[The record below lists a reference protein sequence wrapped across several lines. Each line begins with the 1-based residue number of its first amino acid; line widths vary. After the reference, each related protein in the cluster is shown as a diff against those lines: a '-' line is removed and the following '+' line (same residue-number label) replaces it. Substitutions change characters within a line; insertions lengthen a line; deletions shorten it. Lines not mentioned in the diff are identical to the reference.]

1 MESPADLIE
10 IVGDYAWSLG
20 AELGWG
26 GAGLALLGLVA
37 GWRGGWPV
45 LLPVLVMLG
54 NLVTVALH
62 GSRNDIFIWH
72 RYYIPSYAMMAVLAG
87 LGCHVLIGRMPRAL
101 KFLPLG
107 IPVVMLLAGW
117 NTHDRS
123 RYRIAESFGMSVL
136 RSLPPGA
143 HLIATDDNILFS
155 LLYLHLVEHR
165 RPDVNLI
172 PQGVGDADL
181 PPLRFNPDNELLF
194 FTHHPNWTLPSLE
207 LVPVGLLFR
216 ACRAG
221 EARPEP
227 IVPEPL
233 EGERDPRVPKDY
245 LTQNLIGQFHY
256 MLGFT
261 FEQRDWPSA
270 RREFEEAA
278 AAAPENDVLF
288 YNLGLIF
295 RRNGLVEEALR
306 AFERSHAINPR
317 HLASY
322 TRPRASDR
330 VRELVAERE
339 RILRLER
346 TLVESPAI
354 RDIEPG
360 TPEYHR
366 GIAALLEEQGET
378 QAARGHRLQ
387 ALEQA
392 PQVKD

>member
-1 MESPADLIE
+1 
-10 IVGDYAWSLG
+10 
-20 AELGWG
+20 
-26 GAGLALLGLVA
+26 
-37 GWRGGWPV
+37 
-45 LLPVLVMLG
+45 
-54 NLVTVALH
+54 
-62 GSRNDIFIWH
+62 
-72 RYYIPSYAMMAVLAG
+72 MMAVLAG
-87 LGCHVLIGRMPRAL
+87 LGCHVLIRRMPRAL
-101 KFLPLG
+101 KLLPLG
-107 IPVVMLLAGW
+107 IPMAMLLAGW
-117 NTHDRS
+117 HANDRS
-123 RYRIAESFGMSVL
+123 RYRIAESFGMSVF

-155 LLYLHLVEHR
+155 LLYLHLVER
-165 RPDVNLI
+165 LRPDVNLI

-181 PPLRFNPDNELLF
+181 PPLRFNPDNEPVF
-194 FTHHPNWTLPSLE
+194 FTHHPNWSLPSLE

-221 EARPEP
+221 EPPPEP
-227 IVPEPL
+227 ILPEPL

-261 FEQRDWPSA
+261 FEQRDWPRA

-278 AAAPENDVLF
+278 AAAPHNDVLF

-295 RRNGLVEEALR
+295 RRNGLVDDALR

-317 HLASY
+317 YLASH
-322 TRPRASDR
+322 TRARASDR

-339 RILRLER
+339 RLLRLER
-346 TLVESPAI
+346 RLVEPPAI

-360 TPEYHR
+360 TPAYHR
-366 GIAALLEEQGET
+366 SMAELLEEQGET
-378 QAARGHRLQ
+378 LAARGHRLR

-392 PQVKD
+392 SPINNDPR